1 MGKATF
7 AMVAAGDGAPPSPAG
22 YRYYLLAHAIG
33 TTLLFITLV
42 AAVWQF
48 MDWVVAPSPC
58 PVSAAQASVSSST
71 APSYRAAAALAS
83 DPGECDCPKNA
94 RNVRNVRMP
103 RDPVGPRPAQD
114 VGIGGKRSPK

>member
-7 AMVAAGDGAPPSPAG
+7 RMVAAGDGAPPSPAG

-33 TTLLFITLV
+33 TTLLFIVLV

-58 PVSAAQASVSSST
+58 PVSAAQASVSSS
-71 APSYRAAAALAS
+71 AFPSAQTTVRLTS
-83 DPGECDCPKNA
+83 DAGECDCPERA
-94 RNVRNVRMP
+94 RTLRMP